1 MTPERPAFGHAVWW
15 GLFAA
20 GGMVA
25 AVLLPV
31 HILFQGILGPLGL
44 APYLDGNFSAFSR
57 MVGNPLGKLYVLVLV
72 GLTLVHTAHRF
83 HFWLH
88 HLGVHVARR
97 PISYASY
104 SAAVLLALATA
115 YVLFT
120 SP

>member
-1 MTPERPAFGHAVWW
+1 MCWC
-15 GLFAA
+15 
-20 GGMVA
+20 
-25 AVLLPV
+25 
-31 HILFQGILGPLGL
+31 
-44 APYLDGNFSAFSR
+44 SS
-57 MVGNPLGKLYVLVLV
+57 